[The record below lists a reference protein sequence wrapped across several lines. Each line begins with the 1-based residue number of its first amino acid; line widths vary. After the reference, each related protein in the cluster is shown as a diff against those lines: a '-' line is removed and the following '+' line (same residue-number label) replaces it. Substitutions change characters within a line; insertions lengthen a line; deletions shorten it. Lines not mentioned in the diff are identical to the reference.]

1 MPQGLSNT
9 ALLRAYTSID
19 ERVADLGLAI
29 KLWAKGNSLNDAS
42 QGTLSSYSWI
52 VMMLHYLQ
60 RTEPP
65 VVPFL
70 QTVRPLAFYVS
81 FQYEPACCTWIEAK
95 ETDCER
101 MGHILLCVRVARGA
115 GSGLSSSG

>member
-70 QTVRPLAFYVS
+70 QTVRPRSYLCFFLIRTS
-81 FQYEPACCTWIEAK
+81 LP
-95 ETDCER
+95 
-101 MGHILLCVRVARGA
+101 LLDRSQRNR
-115 GSGLSSSG
+115 L